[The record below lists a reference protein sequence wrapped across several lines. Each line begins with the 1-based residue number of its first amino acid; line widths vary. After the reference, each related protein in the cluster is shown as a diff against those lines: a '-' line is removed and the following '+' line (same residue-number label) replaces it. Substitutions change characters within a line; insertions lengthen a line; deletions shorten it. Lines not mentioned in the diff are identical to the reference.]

1 MNTTM
6 VVVAD
11 SVRARIF
18 TTESASSPLIEIETM
33 THPEG
38 RLHDRDITSDLPGK
52 ESGSDGSGG
61 HSYEGKTDPK
71 KHEMAQFSRQVA
83 SYLEDARK
91 ANKLSRLLIVAAP
104 TFLGELRSQL
114 TGETNEKVIFE
125 LNKNLT
131 QSSPEEISSYLP
143 KSFKQQT

>member
-1 MNTTM
+1 MMNSTM

-18 TTESASSPLIEIETM
+18 TTESARSPLNEIETM

-52 ESGSDGSGG
+52 ESGADGSGG
-61 HSYEGKTDPK
+61 HSYEGKVDPK
-71 KHEMAQFSRQVA
+71 KHELIQFSKQVA

-91 ANKLSRLLIVAAP
+91 TNKLSRLLIVASP

-114 TGETNEKVIFE
+114 SSETNEKVIFE

-131 QSSPEEISSYLP
+131 QSSVDDISSYLP
-143 KSFKQQT
+143 KSFKQ